1 MLCSESSPWGPPL
14 SRTRALPDAD
24 FAGFLCYTGLPTPGF
39 SLQSSEHCA
48 RLRELAEQDTHVR
61 TDKPLL
67 KVSDLQV
74 AYGKATVVHGIS
86 LEVRNGEFTVMLGR
100 NGAGKST
107 TLHAISGLIPKKAGH
122 VEFDG
127 RDLSNATPRDIVRA
141 GIVQV
146 LEGHRVFTTL
156 TVEDNLLIG
165 TYARSPH
172 GDRSKLARIY
182 ELFPELKE
190 KRDDHA
196 SRLSGGQQQIL
207 AVAQGVIGEP
217 RLLILDEPSAG
228 LAPMVIDRILSV
240 AADLCKGG
248 MAILLVEQLVEKALR
263 HAGYCYLVETG
274 RIAAAGTPKEIQASD
289 VLHQTY
295 LGGHAAAG

>member
-1 MLCSESSPWGPPL
+1 M
-14 SRTRALPDAD
+14 RTGR
-24 FAGFLCYTGLPTPGF
+24 
-39 SLQSSEHCA
+39 
-48 RLRELAEQDTHVR
+48 
-61 TDKPLL
+61 PLL
-67 KVSDLQV
+67 KVEDLHV
-74 AYGKATVVHGIS
+74 AYGKAGVVHGIS
-86 LEVRNGEFTVMLGR
+86 LAVRAGEFAVMLGR

-107 TLHAISGLIPKKAGH
+107 TLHAISGLIAKKSGR

-127 RDLSNATPRDIVRA
+127 RNLSDATPREIVRA

-146 LEGHRVFTTL
+146 LEGHRVFGSL

-165 TYARSPH
+165 TYARSSR
-172 GDRSKLARIY
+172 GDRSRLGRIY
-182 ELFPELKE
+182 ELFPELRE
-190 KRDDHA
+190 KRRDPA

-217 RLLILDEPSAG
+217 RLLVLDEPSAG
-228 LAPMVIDRILSV
+228 LAPLVIDRILAV
-240 AADLCKGG
+240 AAELCRGG

-274 RIAAAGTPKEIQASD
+274 RIAAAGTPAEIQASD

-295 LGGHAAAG
+295 LGGHQSEPVTGN

>member
-1 MLCSESSPWGPPL
+1 M
-14 SRTRALPDAD
+14 RTHR
-24 FAGFLCYTGLPTPGF
+24 
-39 SLQSSEHCA
+39 
-48 RLRELAEQDTHVR
+48 
-61 TDKPLL
+61 PLL
-67 KVSDLQV
+67 KVDNLHV
-74 AYGKATVVHGIS
+74 AYGKAEVVHGIS

-107 TLHAISGLIPKKAGH
+107 TLHAISALIPKKSGT

-127 RDLSNATPRDIVRA
+127 RDLSNASPRDIVRA

-165 TYARSPH
+165 TYARSPG
-172 GDRSKLARIY
+172 GDRGKLARIY
-182 ELFPELKE
+182 ELFPEMKD
-190 KRDDHA
+190 KRDDLA

-228 LAPMVIDRILSV
+228 LAPLVIDRILSV
-240 AADLCKGG
+240 AAELCRGG

-263 HAGYCYLVETG
+263 HANYCYLVETG
-274 RIAAAGTPKEIQASD
+274 RVAAAGTPTEIQASD

-295 LGGHAAAG
+295 LGGHAAAKA